1 MNHLDRTWRQL
12 LDKWLDGSYKA
23 ADEQALRDLLK
34 KENDA
39 FRREAT
45 RGLMGLPAED
55 HQSRMAN
62 IRRRIPQ
69 ARARRTWPYYY
80 AAAASALLLMA
91 AAIVWRQFQTATPTG
106 TEARSA
112 SAEAQNALP
121 YSDDELVMDDQT
133 NATPDPGS
141 ALRPAPAPAPAP
153 PPSFA
158 DDKPIAFSENR
169 SEGLANPT
177 NETAE
182 IDDARTTPAAEET
195 RETLARSARKTDMA
209 LKKENADPL
218 PEASS
223 LSAGAPPA
231 SESPSSALP
240 KAKTEQ
246 PTGIFPAMESAS
258 RIQPA
263 EGWPAFYQRVAAE
276 SSCISS
282 ANGAALRDTVRLR
295 FTLSE
300 KGFARNVVIVHARY
314 PDCAREAERI
324 VRRQRWIA
332 DPPDERREFLISV
345 PFGKN

>member
-23 ADEQALRDLLK
+23 ADEQALRDLVEK
-34 KENDA
+34 KDDA

-45 RGLMGLPAED
+45 RGLMRLPAED
-55 HQSRMAN
+55 HQRRIAN
-62 IRRRIPQ
+62 IRKRIPQ
-69 ARARRTWPYYY
+69 TRARHTWPYYY
-80 AAAASALLLMA
+80 AAAASALLLIT
-91 AAIVWRQFQTATPTG
+91 AAIVWQQFRTATPTG

-112 SAEAQNALP
+112 SAEAKNDLP
-121 YSDDELVMDDQT
+121 YSDDELVMDNQT
-133 NATPDPGS
+133 YATPDPGS
-141 ALRPAPAPAPAP
+141 APRPTPAPAPAP

-158 DDKPIAFSENR
+158 DDKPIVFSENR
-169 SEGLANPT
+169 SDGLANPT
-177 NETAE
+177 DETAKM
-182 IDDARTTPAAEET
+182 DDARTTHAAEET
-195 RETLARSARKTDMA
+195 REALARSARKTDMA

-231 SESPSSALP
+231 SESPGSARP
-240 KAKTEQ
+240 KAQTKQ
-246 PTGIFPAMESAS
+246 PTGIFPTTEHAPG
-258 RIQPA
+258 IQPA

-282 ANGAALRDTVRLR
+282 ANGGALRDTVRLR

-300 KGFARNVVIVHARY
+300 KGFARNVVVVNARH

-332 DPPDERREFLISV
+332 DPPNERREFLISV